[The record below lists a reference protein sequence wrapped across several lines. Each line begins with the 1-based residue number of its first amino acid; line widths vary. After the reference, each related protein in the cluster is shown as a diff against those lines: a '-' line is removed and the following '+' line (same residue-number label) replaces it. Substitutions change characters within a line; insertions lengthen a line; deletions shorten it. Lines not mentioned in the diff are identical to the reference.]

1 MFSNKK
7 KHPMVASKLSSLIA
21 EGVEITGDLVFTGGM
36 RIDGKVKG
44 NVVGRDTSGGKTPPL
59 LVLSDKGQVEGSVR
73 CGNALINGVVTGDL
87 DIEHFL
93 ELQSSARVHGTIRY
107 RQLQMDVGAD
117 VQGRLVRADV
127 PATNVVELPVEKAE
141 RS

>member
-7 KHPMVASKLSSLIA
+7 KHPMTASKLSSLIA

-36 RIDGKVKG
+36 RIDGKVRG
-44 NVVGRDTSGGKTPPL
+44 NVVARDTSGGKSPPL
-59 LVLSDKGQVEGSVR
+59 LVLSEKGQIEGSVR

-93 ELQSSARVHGTIRY
+93 ELQSNARVHGTIRY

-117 VQGRLVRADV
+117 VQGQLVRADV
-127 PATNVVELPVEKAE
+127 PANNVVELSVEKAD
-141 RS
+141 RG